1 VAQILQGKGYTRVRA
16 LLGGWNA
23 WLEARGAVEEA
34 GMSKAPEAQE
44 TPRAAPPDSSGDLK
58 ANPPTDGTAPKATAA
73 PAKKTTK
80 SRAKRRRART

>member
-1 VAQILQGKGYTRVRA
+1 MRA

-34 GMSKAPEAQE
+34 GMTKAPETQE
-44 TPRAAPPDSSGDLK
+44 APRAAPPDSPGDLK
-58 ANPPTDGTAPKATAA
+58 GNPPTEGAAPNAQEA